1 MKEFDSALQCALRYR
16 ERALEK
22 YREVE
27 FSVQRA
33 RDEEKMAREMAD
45 GLLPKMEKE
54 KVASWCEMVQL
65 RSDRDEALKRLK
77 EYRRE
82 KHSDI
87 DLF

>member
-1 MKEFDSALQCALRYR
+1 V
-16 ERALEK
+16 EK
-22 YREVE
+22 CKEVE
-27 FSVQRA
+27 SPVQCA